1 MKKLSICG
9 IIVCIISIVH
19 AGEPMFLPGTEW
31 NYVVKHVDDGPL
43 ARRTY
48 GIRDTIVNGVEY
60 QWICYHLMRSE
71 GAKVW
76 CVVDS
81 MGHQVERLLYDFDM
95 QVGDSIHQVYEHYDN
110 LEFCCPD
117 WIYTVTCVNTISLPD
132 GRTARR
138 LSYDS
143 RPDDIEYVGSISGL
157 LGPMVLTLPTNGII
171 EDFICC
177 TRDGVVLYET
187 GPNECDKLMNMV
199 FTEEHTPVQVSFDGK
214 LLRDG
219 QLFIQHGVKTYNAL
233 GVPVK

>member
-1 MKKLSICG
+1 MQAS
-9 IIVCIISIVH
+9 
-19 AGEPMFLPGTEW
+19 EPMFLPATEW
-31 NYVVKHVDDGPL
+31 NYVVKHVDEGPL

-48 GIRDTIVNGVEY
+48 GIRDTIVNGIGY
-60 QWICYHLMRSE
+60 QWICYHLVRFE

-81 MGHQVERLLYDFDM
+81 MGNQVERLLYDFDM

-117 WIYTVTCVNTISLPD
+117 WIYTVSCVDTISLPD

-138 LSYDS
+138 LSYDNDS
-143 RPDDIEYVGSISGL
+143 RLDIEFIGSTWGL

-171 EDFICC
+171 EDFVCC
-177 TRDGVVLYET
+177 TRDDVVLYET
-187 GPNECDKLMNMV
+187 GPNECDKLKNMI
-199 FTEEHTPVQVSFDGK
+199 FTKEENIPASDSFAGK
-214 LLRDG
+214 LLHDG
-219 QLFIQHGVKTYNAL
+219 QLLIEHGNKTYNAL